1 MWVVKLG
8 GSLQDSAGL
17 QPWLDAIQ
25 AHGGGRVVLVPGG
38 GRFADA
44 IRLAQRRFGF
54 DDAEA
59 HRRAIQAMEEYA
71 AYLCD
76 RAPLLVPVQSRNEME
91 QALAADRVPVWL
103 PSAMTSIDSI
113 LPASWDA
120 TSDSLALWL
129 AQKLV
134 AEGLALVKSVAVDD
148 VRSLDEL
155 AVDGV
160 IDAFFP
166 MLFQQGPVNL
176 AWYTAEEYGKLAELL
191 EYGVPRVK
199 LTESSSSLH

>member
-1 MWVVKLG
+1 MWVIKIG
-8 GSLQDSAGL
+8 GSLQDSDCL
-17 QPWLDAIQ
+17 QHWLDAIQ
-25 AHGGGRVVLVPGG
+25 AHGGGRVILVPGG

-76 RAPLLVPVQSRNEME
+76 RAPLLVPAQSRNGME
-91 QALAADRVPVWL
+91 QALANVRVPVWL
-103 PSAMTSIDSI
+103 PSAMTLSDPA
-113 LPASWDA
+113 LPASWDV

-129 AQKLV
+129 AQKLA
-134 AEGLALVKSVAVDD
+134 AEGLVLVKPVAVDD
-148 VRSLDEL
+148 IRPLDDL
-155 AVDGV
+155 AGDGV

-166 MLFQQGPVNL
+166 GLFQQGPVNL
-176 AWYTAEEYGKLAELL
+176 AWYAAAEHGMLAELL
-191 EYGVPRVK
+191 EYGVPRVMAQE
-199 LTESSSSLH
+199 TSSVLH